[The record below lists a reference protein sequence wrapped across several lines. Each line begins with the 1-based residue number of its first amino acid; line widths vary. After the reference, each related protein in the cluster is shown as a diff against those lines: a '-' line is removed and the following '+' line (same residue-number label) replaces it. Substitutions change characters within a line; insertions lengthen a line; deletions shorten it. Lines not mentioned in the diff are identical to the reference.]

1 MATNLAPRGSVPGN
15 VQLCLMIEG
24 QEGVSWPEWLAL
36 ASACEEHGI
45 STLFRSDHYM
55 NLDGQHPERG
65 ALDAWG
71 TLSALAAATSTLRLG
86 TMVSPASF
94 RHPSVL
100 AKMVTTADHVSG
112 GRIELG
118 IGAGWHERE
127 HAAYGFPFAATRT
140 RIDVLEEQLQIL
152 HGTWGPDPFSFH
164 GEHYTLEALDAQPKP
179 VQQPRPPLIIGG
191 IAAPRSAALA
201 ARFADEYNTVFATP
215 ENVRERRERV
225 EEACARAG
233 RGPLRFSVMTC
244 VIVGR
249 DTAELEQRTDR
260 VGARIGTS
268 GADLRREPP
277 AGWIIGTVPEAA
289 ERMAAVAEA
298 GAERI
303 MCQHLDHGDLDAVAV
318 LGRDLAPLVA

>member
-1 MATNLAPRGSVPGN
+1 
-15 VQLCLMIEG
+15 MIEG
-24 QEGVSWPEWLAL
+24 QEGVSWADWLAL
-36 ASACEEHGI
+36 AGACEEHGI

-65 ALDAWG
+65 ALDAWA
-71 TLSALAAATSTLRLG
+71 TLSALAAVTSSLRLG

-127 HAAYGFPFAATRT
+127 HEAYGFPFAATRT
-140 RIDVLEEQLQIL
+140 RMDVLQEQLEIL
-152 HGTWGPDPFSFH
+152 HGTWGPGPFSFR

-179 VQQPRPPLIIGG
+179 IQEPRPPLIIGG

-201 ARFADEYNTVFATP
+201 ARFADEYNTVFPTP
-215 ENVRERRERV
+215 EEARERRGRV
-225 EEACARAG
+225 DDACERAG
-233 RGPLRFSVMTC
+233 REPLRFSVMTC

-249 DTAELEQRTDR
+249 DDAEVEQRTDR
-260 VGARIGTS
+260 VGARIGSS

-277 AGWIIGTVPEAA
+277 PGWIVGTVPEAA
-289 ERMAAVAEA
+289 ERLTALAEA
-298 GAERI
+298 GVARV
-303 MCQHLDHGDLDAVAV
+303 MCQHLDHSDLDAVAV
-318 LGRDLAPLVA
+318 IGRELAPLVA